1 MAASL
6 SKKHCAACEAKTPP
20 VGRADRRRLHAEIP
34 EWTLGKTTLERTWV
48 LKDFEQAFDLAG
60 RIAVLA
66 EREQHHPD
74 IHLEDYKRLRVVLST
89 HAIGDLSTNDFILAW
104 QIDDAAKDMDVA
116 EAKVAQRP
124 PRRKPA
130 SRANNKRQAAIA

>member
-1 MAASL
+1 MR
-6 SKKHCAACEAKTPP
+6 CAACDSQTPP
-20 VGRADRRRLHAEIP
+20 LGRADRRRLHAEIP

-48 LKDFEQAFDLAG
+48 LKDFGQAFDLAG

-104 QIDDAAKDMDVA
+104 QIDDAAKDMDIA
-116 EAKVAQRP
+116 ETKVAQRP
-124 PRRKPA
+124 ARRKPA
-130 SRANNKRQAAIA
+130 DRITSKRQTSTAP